1 MLFFQRNCGKI
12 IKYDFIRGG
21 GKMTTSEEKVDTSTE
36 YMTEYE
42 KWAVSG
48 VKRAEELIEESK
60 SKTE

>member
-1 MLFFQRNCGKI
+1 
-12 IKYDFIRGG
+12 
-21 GKMTTSEEKVDTSTE
+21 MTTSEEKVDTSTE

-60 SKTE
+60 RFRRKKCETVF

>member
-12 IKYDFIRGG
+12 IKYDFIRVVE
-21 GKMTTSEEKVDTSTE
+21 KMTTSEEKVDTSTE

>member
-1 MLFFQRNCGKI
+1 
-12 IKYDFIRGG
+12 
-21 GKMTTSEEKVDTSTE
+21 MTTSEEKVDTSTE

-42 KWAVSG
+42 NWAVSG

>member
-1 MLFFQRNCGKI
+1 MILYGWWKN
-12 IKYDFIRGG
+12 DNIRR
-21 GKMTTSEEKVDTSTE
+21 KVDTSTE

>member
-1 MLFFQRNCGKI
+1 
-12 IKYDFIRGG
+12 
-21 GKMTTSEEKVDTSTE
+21 MTTSEEIVDTSTE

>member
-12 IKYDFIRGG
+12 IKY
-21 GKMTTSEEKVDTSTE
+21 DTSTE

>member
-1 MLFFQRNCGKI
+1 
-12 IKYDFIRGG
+12 
-21 GKMTTSEEKVDTSTE
+21 MTTSEEKVDTSTE

-60 SKTE
+60 SKTEYQTKRFRRKKCETVF